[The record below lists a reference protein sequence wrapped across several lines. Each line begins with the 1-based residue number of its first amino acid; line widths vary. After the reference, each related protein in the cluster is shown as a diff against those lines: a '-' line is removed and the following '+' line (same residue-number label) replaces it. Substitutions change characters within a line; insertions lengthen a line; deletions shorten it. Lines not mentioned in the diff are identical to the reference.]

1 MDKTRSSS
9 PAKPKGLTLGYAG
22 LGKMGFNMV
31 QLLLEKGYGVVAYDL
46 NAGAVE
52 SARRLGALAAASPRT
67 LVQALKAPRLVWLM
81 VPHQNVDDILDAILP
96 ELVPGDTIVDGGNS
110 FYKDSM
116 RRAARLA
123 EKRVDFLDVG
133 VSGGPGGARRGACL
147 MAGGRKE
154 AYLRWES
161 LFRDLATTEG
171 FGYMGPSGAG
181 HFVKMVHN
189 GIEYGMMQA
198 LAEGFAVLKAS
209 PFHLDLQAVA
219 HLYNH
224 GSVIT
229 SRLVG
234 WLETAFL
241 EHGLDLKGIS
251 GSVAQSGEGMWTVE
265 TGQEL
270 HVPTPVI
277 ERSVQFRKDSAL
289 SPSYTGRVVSALRN
303 QFGHHDVFEK

>member
-1 MDKTRSSS
+1 MEKTRSSS
-9 PAKPKGLTLGYAG
+9 SAKSQGLTLGYAG

-46 NAGAVE
+46 NAGALE
-52 SARRLGALAAASPRT
+52 SARRLGAQAASSPRT
-67 LVQALKAPRLVWLM
+67 LVQALQAPRLVWLM
-81 VPHQNVDDILDAILP
+81 VPHENVDDILDAVVP
-96 ELVPGDTIVDGGNS
+96 ELAPGDTVIDGGNS

-123 EKRVDFLDVG
+123 EKRIDFLDVG

-154 AYLRWES
+154 AYLRCES
-161 LFRDLATTEG
+161 LFRDLSTAEG
-171 FGYMGPSGAG
+171 FGYVGPSGAG

-209 PFHLDLQAVA
+209 PFSLDLQAVA

-251 GSVAQSGEGMWTVE
+251 GSVGQSGEGRWTVE

-270 HVPTPVI
+270 KVPTPVI
-277 ERSVQFRKDSAL
+277 ERSVQFRTDSAL
-289 SPSYTGRVVSALRN
+289 SPSFAGRVLSALRN
-303 QFGHHDVFEK
+303 QFGHHEVFDK